1 MPSDLLSD
9 VPQYRGQTLSP
20 ESPRPIHLPEPST
33 IPVLAKQIDPIF
45 NLMSTHMESP
55 HALRDLTAM
64 DYELGRT
71 DSANQAAHAA
81 NGQGNGDAMEYLA
94 QPHINDRSSND
105 ENGNAFSLGE
115 QAIAADHGRSDSS
128 LNQIQTSLLADE
140 PSNLLVSLDPSPTIA
155 QIKNDP
161 SYPILSS
168 SKDSLQSITEPSE
181 PTQITPVL
189 NSQHAPSAN
198 HDIAPADMENEEG
211 SDKQK
216 TAGVN
221 YENLLDHISPPSAI
235 ILSAGNPPVP
245 TTTSPTAP
253 AAIPATD
260 ANDGPPSNTLPTPL
274 GLPPR
279 PPPQEKPAIHPN
291 YVPGEDI
298 RSYHYPHNH
307 HANTH
312 TNHASQTSNSYRPSQ
327 SYQHSVVAAGAPG
340 TSSAPNGLP
349 PPPLATFQ
357 QLARNQEIAQSS
369 PNASQ
374 SQHRDLPARNTNG
387 MASSTDVRDD
397 DTPWGPETQREY
409 DQFLSDERVY
419 TAEGTWDKFPQGSR
433 LFVGKHDSPGEPN
446 RTCP

>member
-1 MPSDLLSD
+1 MPPDLLSE
-9 VPQYRGQTLSP
+9 VPQYRGKTLSP
-20 ESPRPIHLPEPST
+20 ESPQPIHLPEPST

-45 NLMSTHMESP
+45 NLMSTHMEAP

-71 DSANQAAHAA
+71 DSANQAAHDA
-81 NGQGNGDAMEYLA
+81 NGQGNGDAIDYLS
-94 QPHINDRSSND
+94 QPQINDRSSNGED
-105 ENGNAFSLGE
+105 GNVFSLGE
-115 QAIAADHGRSDSS
+115 QAFAADHGQSDSS

-155 QIKNDP
+155 QIRTDP
-161 SYPILSS
+161 SCPILSS

-181 PTQITPVL
+181 PTQVTPVL
-189 NSQHAPSAN
+189 KGQHAPNAN
-198 HDIAPADMENEEG
+198 DDVAREDLENEEG
-211 SDKQK
+211 LDDRKA
-216 TAGVN
+216 AGVN
-221 YENLLDHISPPSAI
+221 YENLLDHISPPSATI
-235 ILSAGNPPVP
+235 PSTANFPVP
-245 TTTSPTAP
+245 TTTSPTSSADT
-253 AAIPATD
+253 PATD
-260 ANDGPPSNTLPTPL
+260 ANDGPPANTLPTPL

-298 RSYHYPHNH
+298 RSYHYPHIN

-312 TNHASQTSNSYRPSQ
+312 TNHANQASNSYRPSQ

-357 QLARNQEIAQSS
+357 QLARNQEIVQSS
-369 PNASQ
+369 PNAPQ
-374 SQHRDLPARNTNG
+374 SQHRDLPARKTNG
-387 MASSTDVRDD
+387 MGISTDVRDD
-397 DTPWGPETQREY
+397 DTPWGPEIQREY

-433 LFVGKHDSPGEPN
+433 LFVGKRDRSCEPS
-446 RTCP
+446 RECH